1 MKREIASAMVEKGVQ
16 ERVRLTQIYE
26 KKKEELERQHA
37 HVRQMFDEEK
47 ARTKAHIL
55 KEYEG
60 KFSKFENEPLPEV
73 TEPQ

>member
-37 HVRQMFDEEK
+37 HVRQMFEEEK
-47 ARTKAHIL
+47 ARWKANIL
-55 KEYEG
+55 KDFDG
-60 KFSKFENEPLPEV
+60 KFSKFENESLAEV
-73 TEPQ
+73 SEPQ